1 MPVPHTGPGEVDI
14 NYGDESIATVTGASS
29 GLGFEIARALAM
41 TGVRVAL
48 VCRDS
53 ARGASARENI
63 ARSSP
68 SATLDLFVA
77 DLSSLSAVR
86 RLAAEMRER
95 LTRLDVLV
103 NNAGVVK
110 LRREE
115 TVDGLE
121 WTLSVNHL
129 APFLLT
135 RLLMPLLEAS
145 RGSRVVNVSSDA
157 HRGVTLDVDD
167 LQSLK
172 GYDAF
177 LAYQRTKLANVL
189 FTYALSRRVA
199 GNGISVFAVAPGMAA
214 TEIVRE
220 APPWYRL
227 EWSLKSRPASEGAA
241 TPVWAALAPELS
253 GKSGLYLRDGAV
265 VDSSPE
271 SYDVALQERLWV
283 DSMGLTG

>member
-1 MPVPHTGPGEVDI
+1 MS
-14 NYGDESIATVTGASS
+14 ESEATLSEAPRAEGRLILVTGASS
-29 GLGFEIARALAM
+29 GIGLEIARTLARL
-41 TGVRVAL
+41 GARVIL
-48 VCRDS
+48 VCRDRS
-53 ARGASARENI
+53 RAESSLRAVSETRTGAAPE
-63 ARSSP
+63 
-68 SATLDLFVA
+68 LFLA
-77 DLSSLSAVR
+77 DLSSRSEVR
-86 RLAAEMRER
+86 CLAER
-95 LTRLDVLV
+95 LRAVLPRLDVLV
-103 NNAGVVK
+103 NNAGVCRA
-110 LRREE
+110 RREE
-115 TVDGLE
+115 TADGLE

-145 RGSRVVNVSSDA
+145 FGSRVVNVSSDA
-157 HRGVTLDVDD
+157 HRGITLDVDD

-189 FTYALSRRVA
+189 FTYALARRVA
-199 GNGISVFAVAPGMAA
+199 GNGISVFAVAPGMVA

-220 APPWYRL
+220 TPPWYQL
-227 EWSLKSRPASEGAA
+227 EWSLKSRPAAEGAA

-271 SYDVALQERLWV
+271 SYDVALQERLWE